1 MAEFNLARIR
11 YTWKNVWLA
20 GATYIKDDIVRHGG
34 NNYVCM
40 EGHLSDQTSFETDI
54 TAATPKWLLMGDG
67 YQWRGNWSVE
77 TRYRINDLVKYNGI
91 VYRVIDEHLS
101 ATTQAEGISDDSN
114 KFLAFASTEDWSGV
128 WSPLTRYRIGD
139 IIRYGA
145 IVYKCIEEH
154 TSSSTTAGLEQ
165 DQAKWQLTFKG
176 NDFKLNWAPNS
187 RYKIDDVVKY
197 GAIVYR
203 CNQGHTSAATG
214 TLGLEDDLS
223 KWDVVLH
230 GIDYKGY
237 WQDNGDSSGLRY
249 KVGDL
254 VKYGPTMWRCKEFH
268 TSLATFDENKFD
280 IWMPG
285 LGFEA
290 EWSQSTSYQ
299 PGDIV
304 RYGGYTYTSMTNNLG
319 SAPSVTGVFYEGES
333 LQGLYDWELL
343 ITGYKITGEW
353 SSSTSYRTGDVVRN
367 NGFVYIAVQD
377 STNQQP
383 DALSV
388 ESQGYYDPG
397 ETRSA
402 NGGYSMYWQ
411 LVITGV
417 SYQGEWIETKDYV
430 LGDIVVQAGQTWKCV
445 QAHEGDDSSLVEPSL
460 DTTYSYW
467 IKHIVGAPGNVMEY
481 IGDIRTHDGTNHV
494 RRAIGNPG
502 EALKVVSADNAWEAL
517 GSIPKVYYVATSG
530 QDISGAG
537 LTATNPFKTIKY
549 ATQYILGDEANRA
562 PATIFVSTGIFEEI
576 LPIKVPAGVAIV
588 GDELRSTTVK
598 PREGSED
605 QDMFQVRNGC
615 GIRNMTLEGL
625 QGTLGTPD
633 TYGASVPS
641 AGAFVALDPGTG
653 PSDSSVWITNKSTY
667 VQNVTTIGTACVGLK
682 IDGALHNSGNKSIVA
697 NDFTQVISDGIGV
710 WANKDGRAELVSV
723 FTYYCHIG
731 YYATSGG
738 KLRATN
744 GNNSYGK
751 YGSFAEGELVS
762 ETPITATINNRYYNA
777 IAPTVY
783 SNANQIFALGYT
795 HAGEEYTNA
804 TYAITGSGSG
814 VGVDNAATDTR
825 NGGISELRLLDPGD
839 SSTPGGR
846 GHITGVRN
854 SAQGGDSISITIA
867 QADANTPEY
876 YVGRAITAVN
886 GIGAADANRVGN
898 VDDAPYTYPGV
909 TATSNN
915 PLAKSTVGA
924 FTVSVDETGAATVT
938 VTNGGHSHRLGDTIT
953 ILDSD
958 IGNFGGANLTFNVSG
973 ISESMKIIIEEG
985 EGVGQFGIID
995 EYFTTT
1001 KKINVLRESDGKR
1014 GWDHLVPGWPITTT
1028 LDGSTTYR
1036 IESRIEVEAPPYAE
1050 EGFATGYASTAWQ
1063 DCFSATGSTMVA
1075 FPATGTDKALYSNAA
1090 GDQWTPAIIDA
1101 DFVRPTA
1108 IVKCKGKL
1116 KYFIAVGVG
1125 TKANLS
1131 TAGTA
1136 WGSTAYSINQHN
1148 WVSIVEGPYTTTSHT
1163 VIAMADDS
1171 DEIAIS
1177 TTDGTSWTYVN
1188 TGFGTG
1194 QKFLAYG
1201 NGKWMIVKEDGSAI
1215 ESINDGQSWQTATNV
1230 APGTYNVTGFA
1241 FGNGRFVASVQPN
1254 GTATFVFDPSTTMIN
1269 SVTGTTSATFGL
1281 NSTFYISFTD
1291 KDTGPTNSSWL
1302 LVSDGNY
1309 IGTRV
1314 FGLAYQDGLFMAISV
1329 QGDILYGDGG
1339 HVWNSKP
1346 AIPLL
1351 NAQNYRQ
1358 KIHPMTLTSNT
1369 GTAGPRFMIT
1379 PSSATANLAAIKF
1392 GAKAK
1397 MRAFPVTTG
1406 RIDAF
1411 TMSDTGSGYDA
1422 GIPPQIHVHD
1432 TQKTTEVTYQVRV
1445 KNRVLGQPNFTNRG
1459 AAYTKFNAVTITGD
1473 GYADLFQIGGEIIVS
1488 GLSLLPSP
1496 GDNFRVDGI
1505 NDVIYKVGTATVLEG
1520 AIPNATAK
1528 LTISPNMG
1536 VQESPNHAV
1545 SANIRQ
1551 NYSQVRLTFHDFL
1564 DIGTGN
1570 FGDTAYPLLYTDGFG
1585 NINPPEQS
1593 YEAQE
1598 YNGGRVFYA
1607 STDQDGNF
1615 RVGELFKVEQSTG
1628 IVTINASQFD
1638 LKGLDELRLGA
1649 FILGGTN
1656 AVIREFSKE
1665 QTFVANSNN
1674 IVPTQKAIAAY
1685 LQGRISGGGSNVAAN
1700 AVTAGTCKFSD
1711 LNHISNTGGI
1721 AINIP
1726 VTMHMTKI
1734 PSGMMMAQAFFNGN
1748 MDTMMLTESQDDF
1761 EGSDGFYDGG
1771 ENGYGPGGL

>member
-34 NNYVCM
+34 NTYVCM
-40 EGHLSDQTSFETDI
+40 EGHLSDQTSFTTDLGY
-54 TAATPKWLLMGDG
+54 ATPKWLLMGDG
-67 YQWRGNWSVE
+67 YQWKGNWAVE
-77 TRYRINDLVKYNGI
+77 TRYRVNDLFKYNATI
-91 VYRVIDEHLS
+91 YRVTEEHVSGTS
-101 ATTQAEGISDDSN
+101 ATDGITNDID
-114 KFLAFASTEDWSGV
+114 KVIGYAYTPDWRSQWG
-128 WSPLTRYRIGD
+128 PLTRYRFND
-139 IIRYGA
+139 VVRYNGV
-145 IVYKCIEEH
+145 VYKCVTEH
-154 TSSSTTAGLEQ
+154 TSSSISAGLEQ
-165 DQAKWQLTFKG
+165 NQSSWTVVFKG
-176 NDFKLNWAPNS
+176 NNFRIDWAPS
-187 RYKIDDVVKY
+187 TRYTVDDVVKY

-203 CNQGHTSAATG
+203 CNQGHTSAATT
-214 TLGLEDDLS
+214 TLGLEQDDT
-223 KWDVVLH
+223 KWDVVLS

-237 WQDNGDSSGLRY
+237 WQDNGDSSGVRY

-254 VKYGPTMWRCKEFH
+254 VKYGPTVWRCKTAH
-268 TSLATFDENKFD
+268 TSLANFAEANFD

-290 EWSQSTSYQ
+290 EWTNATSYQ

-343 ITGYKITGEW
+343 ITGYAFKGAWDAAEN
-353 SSSTSYRTGDVVRN
+353 YKTGDVVRN
-367 NGFVYIAVQD
+367 SGWVYIAVQD
-377 STNQQP
+377 SLNQQP
-383 DALSV
+383 DSLDP
-388 ESQGYYDPG
+388 ESANYYDPG

-402 NGGYSMYWQ
+402 NGGYSLYWQ
-411 LVITGV
+411 LLITGNA
-417 SYQGEWIETKDYV
+417 YKGEWKTTVDYV
-430 LGDIVVQAGQTWKCV
+430 LGDIVVQAGTTWKCI

-460 DTTYSYW
+460 DATNSYW
-467 IKHIVGAPGNVMEY
+467 TKHIQGSPGNVMEY
-481 IGDIRTHDGTNHV
+481 RGDLRTHDGTAHL
-494 RRAIGNPG
+494 RRAIGSPG
-502 EALKVVSADNAWEAL
+502 DAFKVVSGTNAWEAL
-517 GSIPKVYYVATSG
+517 GQQAKIFYVATTG
-530 QDISGAG
+530 VDAAGAG
-537 LTATNPFKTIKY
+537 LAPTSPFASIKY
-549 ATQYILGDEANRA
+549 ATQYILADEAARA
-562 PATIFVSTGIFEEI
+562 PATIFVSTGIYEEI

-588 GDELRSTTVK
+588 GDELRSTTIK
-598 PREGSED
+598 PAEGFD
-605 QDMFQVRNGC
+605 ADYDMFQVRNGC

-625 QGTLGTPD
+625 KGILGSPD
-633 TYGASVPS
+633 TYGAQVPVGGS
-641 AGAFVALDPGTG
+641 FVALDPGSG
-653 PSDSSVWITNKSTY
+653 PADTSVWITTKSTY
-667 VQNVTTIGTACVGLK
+667 VQNVTTIGSACVGLK
-682 IDGALHNSGNKSIVA
+682 IDGALHNGGNKSIVA

-731 YYATSGG
+731 YYCTSGG

-762 ETPITATINNRYYNA
+762 ETPITATINNRYYDA
-777 IAPTVY
+777 KAPVVY
-783 SNANQIFALGYT
+783 SNANQIFGLGFT
-795 HAGEEYTNA
+795 HAGENYKTA
-804 TYAITGSGSG
+804 TFAVTGSGAG
-814 VGVDNAATDTR
+814 VSVDNTAIDTR
-825 NGGISELRLLDPGD
+825 NGAISEVRLMDPGD

-854 SAQGGDSISITIA
+854 SAQSGDTISITIA
-867 QADANTPEY
+867 QADANTPAY
-876 YVGRAITAVN
+876 YVGRAISAVN
-886 GIGAADANRVGN
+886 GISAADAGRVGN
-898 VDDAPYTYPGV
+898 VEDAPYTYTGV

-915 PLAKSTVGA
+915 PFALSTVGT
-924 FTVSVDETGAATVT
+924 FTVGVNETGEATVT
-938 VTNGGHSHRLGDTIT
+938 VTGGGHSHRLGDQIT

-958 IGNFGGANLTFNVSG
+958 IGNFGGANLVFNVSG
-973 ISESMKIIIEEG
+973 ITESMKIIIEEG

-995 EYFTTT
+995 EYFPTT
-1001 KKINVLRESDGKR
+1001 KKMNILRESDGKR
-1014 GWDHLVPGWPITTT
+1014 GWDHIVPGWPISGV

-1036 IESRIEVEAPPYAE
+1036 IESRVEVDAPPYAE
-1050 EGFATGYASTAWQ
+1050 EGFATGYEATAWH
-1063 DCFSATGSTMVA
+1063 DAFSATGTTMVA
-1075 FPATGTDKALYSNAA
+1075 FPVSGTDKAIYSNAE
-1090 GDQWTPAIIDA
+1090 GNQWTAAAVDA
-1101 DFVRPTA
+1101 GFIAPTC

-1116 KYFIAVGVG
+1116 GYFIALGNGNKV
-1125 TKANLS
+1125 NLS

-1136 WGSTAYSINQHN
+1136 WGSTAYTINPHN
-1148 WVSIVEGPYTTTSHT
+1148 YVQVVEGPYNATSHT
-1163 VIAMADDS
+1163 VIGMADDS

-1177 TTDGTSWTYVN
+1177 TTDGTTWTYAN

-1194 QKFLAYG
+1194 QKFIAYG
-1201 NGKWMIVKEDGSAI
+1201 NGKWMIVKEDGTAI
-1215 ESINDGQSWQTATNV
+1215 ESVNNGASWTTATRV
-1230 APGTYNVTGFA
+1230 CPITYNVTGFA
-1241 FGNGRFVASVQPN
+1241 FGNGRFVTAAQPN
-1254 GTATFVFDPSTTMIN
+1254 GTASFPFDPSTTMI
-1269 SVTGTTSATFGL
+1269 SAATSATTSIFGL
-1281 NSTFYISFTD
+1281 SSTFFISFTD
-1291 KDTGPTNSSWL
+1291 LATGALNSVWTE
-1302 LVSDGNY
+1302 VTDPNNVN
-1309 IGTRV
+1309 TRIW
-1314 FGLAYQDGLFMAISV
+1314 GLAFSDGLFMAISI
-1329 QGDILYGDGG
+1329 QGDILYSDGG
-1339 HVWNSKP
+1339 NIWNSKT

-1358 KIHPMTLTSNT
+1358 KISVLQMTS
-1369 GTAGPRFMIT
+1369 GPRFMICPAT
-1379 PSSATANLAAIKF
+1379 ATANIAAIKF
-1392 GAKAK
+1392 GARAK
-1397 MRAFPVTTG
+1397 MRAFPVVAG
-1406 RIDAF
+1406 RVNAF
-1411 TMSDTGSGYDA
+1411 TMTDVGSGYTL
-1422 GIPPQIHVHD
+1422 GVPPSLHIHD
-1432 TQKTTEVTYQVRV
+1432 TQKTTEVTYTVRI
-1445 KNRVLGQPNFTNRG
+1445 KNKVLGQPHFNNRG
-1459 AAYTKFNAVTITGD
+1459 AAYTKFNQVVITGD
-1473 GYADLFQIGGEIIVS
+1473 GYADLFQIGGEIIVNA
-1488 GLSLLPSP
+1488 LTLIPSP
-1496 GDNFRVDGI
+1496 GDNFRIDGI
-1505 NDVIYKVGTATVLEG
+1505 NDVIYKVGTATVLTG
-1520 AIPNATAK
+1520 AAPNATAK

-1536 VQESPNHAV
+1536 VQESPEHDV
-1545 SANIRQ
+1545 PANIRQ

-1570 FGDTAYPLLYTDGFG
+1570 FGDTAYPLLYTDGYG

-1711 LNHISNTGGI
+1711 LNHISNTGGLI
-1721 AINIP
+1721 INIP
-1726 VTMHMTKI
+1726 VPMHFTKI

-1771 ENGYGPGGL
+1771 ENGYGPGGI

>member
-20 GATYIKDDIVRHGG
+20 GATYIKDDIIRHGG
-34 NNYVCM
+34 NVYVCM
-40 EGHLSDQTSFETDI
+40 VGHLSDQTSFETDL
-54 TAATPKWLLMGDG
+54 TAATPKWLLMADG
-67 YQWRGNWSVE
+67 RQWRGNWQIE
-77 TRYRINDLVKYNGI
+77 TRYRINDLFKYNGVI
-91 VYRVIDEHLS
+91 YRVTDEHVSGSSL
-101 ATTQAEGISDDSN
+101 TDGITDDVD
-114 KFLAFASTEDWSGV
+114 KLLAYASTPNWSAH
-128 WSPLTRYRIGD
+128 WSALTRYRIGD
-139 IIRYGA
+139 VVRYGG
-145 IVYKCIEEH
+145 IVYKAIQEH
-154 TSSSTTAGLEQ
+154 TSSSTIAGLEQ
-165 DQAKWQLTFKG
+165 DQDKWEIVFQG
-176 NDFKLNWAPNS
+176 NNYRIDWSPNT
-187 RYKIDDVVKY
+187 RYKDDDVVKY

-203 CNQGHTSAATG
+203 CNEGHTSAESAL
-214 TLGLEDDLS
+214 LGLEDDLT

-230 GIDYKGY
+230 GIEYTGF
-237 WQDNGDSSGLRY
+237 WQDNGDSSGTRY

-254 VKYGPTMWRCKEFH
+254 VRYGPSMWRCKEFH
-268 TSLATFDENKFD
+268 ASLATFDESKFD
-280 IWMPG
+280 LWLPG

-290 EWSQSTSYQ
+290 EWSNSTSYQ

-319 SAPSVTGVFYEGES
+319 SPPSVTGVFYEGES
-333 LQGLYDWELL
+333 LQGLYDWELV
-343 ITGYKITGEW
+343 ITGYAMKGEW
-353 SSSTSYRTGDVVRN
+353 SASTTYKTGEVVRN
-367 NGFVYIAVQD
+367 GGFVYIAVQD
-377 STNQQP
+377 SLNQRP
-383 DALSV
+383 DALDP

-397 ETRSA
+397 ETRSL
-402 NGGYSMYWQ
+402 NGSVSMYWQ

-417 SYQGEWIETKDYV
+417 AYRGEWIETADYV
-430 LGDIVVQAGQTWKCV
+430 LGDIVVQAGTTWKCI
-445 QAHEGDDSSLVEPSL
+445 QAHEADDSSLVEPAL
-460 DTTYSYW
+460 DSTNSYW
-467 IKHIVGAPGNVMEY
+467 VKHIQGAPGNVMEY
-481 IGDIRTHDGTNHV
+481 RGDLRTHNGTAHE
-494 RRAIGNPG
+494 RLAIGNSG
-502 EALKVVSADNAWEAL
+502 DAIKVIDDSAQWEAL
-517 GSIPKVYYVATSG
+517 GQVAKVFYVATSG
-530 QDISGAG
+530 HDVSGAG
-537 LTATNPFKTIKY
+537 LAPTSPFRTIKY
-549 ATQYILGDEANRA
+549 ATQYILADQANRA
-562 PATIFVSTGIFEEI
+562 PATIFVSTGIYEEV

-588 GDELRSTTVK
+588 GDELRSTTVRPK
-598 PREGSED
+598 EGSES

-625 QGTLGTPD
+625 TGTLGTPD
-633 TYGASVPS
+633 TYGAQVPAS
-641 AGAFVALDPGTG
+641 GAFVALDPGSG
-653 PSDSSVWITNKSTY
+653 PGDSSVWITSKSTY

-731 YYATSGG
+731 YYCTAGG

-783 SNANQIFALGYT
+783 SNANQIFALGFT

-804 TYAITGSGSG
+804 NFAITGSGSG
-814 VGVDNAATDTR
+814 VGVDNASTDVR
-825 NGGISELRLLDPGD
+825 NGAISEVRLLDPGD

-846 GHITGVRN
+846 GHITGIRN

-867 QADANTPEY
+867 QSDNNGPEY
-876 YVGRAITAVN
+876 YVGRAITAITGLPGSN
-886 GIGAADANRVGN
+886 PGWVGN
-898 VDDAPYTYPGV
+898 VLDAPYTYTGV

-915 PLAKSTVGA
+915 PFAKDTVGT
-924 FTVSVDETGAATVT
+924 FTITIDGTGAPTVT
-938 VTNGGHSHRLGDTIT
+938 ITDGGHSHRVGDTIT

-958 IGNFGGANLTFNVSG
+958 IGNFGGGNLTFQVNA

-1014 GWDHLVPGWPITTT
+1014 GWDHLVPGWPIATT

-1036 IESRIEVEAPPYAE
+1036 IESRMEVEAPPYAE
-1050 EGFATGYASTAWQ
+1050 EGFATGYGATAWQ
-1063 DCFSATGSTMVA
+1063 DCFSATGTTMVA
-1075 FPATGTDKALYSNAA
+1075 FPSTGDDKAIYSNEA
-1090 GDQWTPAIIDA
+1090 GDQWTAAIIDA
-1101 DFVRPTA
+1101 DFVRPNC

-1116 KYFIAVGVG
+1116 KYFIALGNG
-1125 TKANLS
+1125 SKANLS

-1136 WGSTAYSINQHN
+1136 WGSSAYSINTHN
-1148 WVSIVEGPYTTTSHT
+1148 YVSIVEGPYSTTSHT
-1163 VIAMADDS
+1163 VIAIADDS

-1177 TTDGTSWTYVN
+1177 TTDGTAWTYAN

-1201 NGKWMIVKEDGSAI
+1201 NGKWMIVKEDGTAI
-1215 ESINDGQSWQTATNV
+1215 ESINDGQSWTTATRV
-1230 APGTYNVTGFA
+1230 CPATYNVTGFA
-1241 FGNGRFVASVQPN
+1241 FGNGRFVAACQPN

-1269 SVTGTTSATFGL
+1269 SVAGTTSASFGL
-1281 NSTFYISFTD
+1281 NSTFYISFTA
-1291 KDTGPTNSSWL
+1291 KDTGALNSEWL
-1302 LVSDGNY
+1302 IVSDPNF

-1314 FGLAYQDGLFMAISV
+1314 FGLAYSDGLFMAISV

-1351 NAQNYRQ
+1351 NAQNYRP
-1358 KIHPMTLTSNT
+1358 KISPMTLTS
-1369 GTAGPRFMIT
+1369 GPRFMISPAT
-1379 PSSATANLAAIKF
+1379 ATANLAAIKY

-1406 RIDAF
+1406 RIESF
-1411 TMSDTGSGYDA
+1411 TMTDPGSGYNV
-1422 GIPPQIHVHD
+1422 GVPPSLHIHD
-1432 TQKTTEVTYQVRV
+1432 TQKTTEVTYQVRI

-1459 AAYTKFNAVTITGD
+1459 ALYTKFNQVTITGD

-1488 GLSLLPSP
+1488 DLTLIPSP

-1505 NDVIYKVGTATVLEG
+1505 NDVIYKVGTATVLSG
-1520 AIPNATAK
+1520 AAPNAVAK

-1536 VQESPNHAV
+1536 VQESPEHATP
-1545 SANIRQ
+1545 ANIRQ

-1570 FGDTAYPLLYTDGFG
+1570 FADTAYPLLYTDGYG

-1628 IVTINASQFD
+1628 IVTINASQFN
-1638 LKGLDELRLGA
+1638 LEGLDELRLGA

-1685 LQGRISGGGSNVAAN
+1685 LQSRISGGGSNVAAN
-1700 AVTAGTCKFSD
+1700 AVTAGTCKFSE
-1711 LNHISNTGGI
+1711 LNHISNTGGL

-1726 VTMHMTKI
+1726 VPMHFTKI
-1734 PSGMMMAQAFFNGN
+1734 PSGMMMAQAYFNGN

-1771 ENGYGPGGL
+1771 ENGYGPGGI